1 MKRCSNNHC
10 REIFLGVLKKKE
22 KRGDAETKPSVGIL
36 MHFSVCVCVWLYIR
50 PGMSAHV
57 SICACIPGVCVCV
70 CLSYICPGMSAR
82 VSICARIGVDT
93 VCVCVCVV

>member
-1 MKRCSNNHC
+1 MKRWSNNHC
-10 REIFLGVLKKKE
+10 REIFLGVLKK

-57 SICACIPGVCVCV
+57 SICACIPGVCV
-70 CLSYICPGMSAR
+70 R
-82 VSICARIGVDT
+82 VFVIDLPWHVRTC
-93 VCVCVCVV
+93 

>member
-1 MKRCSNNHC
+1 
-10 REIFLGVLKKKE
+10 
-22 KRGDAETKPSVGIL
+22 
-36 MHFSVCVCVWLYIR
+36 
-50 PGMSAHV
+50 MSAHV

-93 VCVCVCVV
+93 VCVYVLCKYNLLHLMVTISKFE